1 MLKRHFLVC
10 ILTISFVATTTAQ
23 DFSALWQDYF
33 SFFDI
38 VDITRSDFKI
48 YAASENV
55 IFSYDINSNEVEK
68 IQEFNNHLYL
78 FDSKETTSP
87 VSDMFSGLS
96 QNAAPVE
103 EKTEEKAPGLIFLD

>member
-10 ILTISFVATTTAQ
+10 ILTISFVAATTAQ

-55 IFSYDINSNEVEK
+55 IGSS
-68 IQEFNNHLYL
+68 
-78 FDSKETTSP
+78 
-87 VSDMFSGLS
+87 
-96 QNAAPVE
+96 
-103 EKTEEKAPGLIFLD
+103 